1 MIMGLSKV
9 TSVTSSTSK
18 KTVELSP
25 SFKLPVV
32 LILASLALFF
42 IQKWVALVISLL
54 GIFLLFQAIT
64 IRLQFTETALDVYRS
79 EKLLRHFPYQDWL
92 NWQIFWMPI
101 PVLFYFKEV
110 KSIHFL
116 PILFE
121 PEMLKTC
128 LEQRC
133 PRL

>member
-1 MIMGLSKV
+1 MGLSKV